1 MIDVTTTQSPLQSTS
16 KERVGKEDGDGLLK
30 EDTEIYISASERAA
44 LVGSQQRLQ
53 QCRSGKMK
61 SVIFS
66 HREMKLKYATK
77 QEWCILV
84 QWCIKLTRQFQ
95 AEVNEGHKGPL
106 TLLTSGE

>member
-53 QCRSGKMK
+53 SGKME

-106 TLLTSGE
+106 TLPTSGE